1 MRWIILALSL
11 GTFILS
17 VGYSMLVL
25 FGYIMVS
32 SGAMPLWLVV
42 TLTIASAIFAM
53 IGGIAAFK
61 YNRTGSVYLMLGALL
76 CIVSPPE
83 FWICGSLY
91 LVATALCFFLPRRS
105 DFPDDGDDYEKDEI
119 DDPEEELTDLR
130 ELRRRRREQPVR
142 VASESQEKERTI
154 PLPAMPEELP
164 KVRRRRTSKTCP
176 TCGANVA
183 IDNRYCPNCGSS
195 LHIPAD
201 SGPEGPTVPES
212 PKPAAIPR
220 PEERKHEAGGPV
232 PDRGVPEVPPSVSIA
247 GSAVPP
253 SDAAEDG
260 VLVGPV
266 GPAERAGG
274 PLYPPETEEFQ
285 VTTPHKVFVKPM
297 RENTA
302 VPTRPLSI
310 DPDASYQ
317 EFSQYARRR
326 KRRTRS
332 LGRRISGILILLG
345 VIGGTTWFLLG
356 LRKLPE
362 NQLPVRLPVKERV
375 VESQT
380 PVSSPV
386 KSDDFA
392 QPVGRSDKLPSLT
405 IREKPE
411 RGRVTG
417 SNVNLREDHSTASKS
432 VVRLQTNAQAEIL
445 DTWEGTSG
453 TLSGVWYRVRTGDNR
468 EGWIYGQY
476 FLPMGEALPK
486 GYTDVLLRSFGANR
500 TEMTA
505 ALGQPARSKG
515 SSLSWQGL
523 TVTLSGDTVVRL
535 QLTSSGREL
544 GNGVRVGMTQAELL
558 RTIGYPY
565 QLASG
570 QWRYAEPDGRGMS
583 VQFGKDGTVRSVTVG
598 KP

>member
-11 GTFILS
+11 GTFVLS
-17 VGYSMLVL
+17 MIHSVFML
-25 FGYIMVS
+25 FGLFPAS
-32 SGAMPLWLVV
+32 SGAMPPWLVGS
-42 TLTIASAIFAM
+42 LTIASAVFAM
-53 IGGIAAFK
+53 IGGIVAF
-61 YNRTGSVYLMLGALL
+61 NRNRMGSVYLMLAALL
-76 CIVSPPE
+76 CIVSPSE
-83 FWICGSLY
+83 FWIYGSLY
-91 LVATALCFFLPRRS
+91 LIATALCFFLPRRS
-105 DFPDDGDDYEKDEI
+105 DFMDDGDDYEEDEF

-164 KVRRRRTSKTCP
+164 KVRRRTSKTCP

-183 IDNRYCPNCGSS
+183 IDHRYCPTCGSP

-201 SGPEGPTVPES
+201 PGPEGPAVPE
-212 PKPAAIPR
+212 PP
-220 PEERKHEAGGPV
+220 KHEAIPYAEEPVAEAVDTVRGPV
-232 PDRGVPEVPPSVSIA
+232 VSPPDEAEDEVPPE
-247 GSAVPP
+247 PL
-253 SDAAEDG
+253 ED
-260 VLVGPV
+260 LFC
-266 GPAERAGG
+266 
-274 PLYPPETEEFQ
+274 PPETEEFQ
-285 VTTPHKVFVKPM
+285 VTAPHKVFVKPLK
-297 RENTA
+297 ENTA
-302 VPTRPLSI
+302 VPTRPLNI

-332 LGRRISGILILLG
+332 LGRRVAGVLILLG

-362 NQLPVRLPVKERV
+362 NQLPVRPEPAPEQPV
-375 VESQT
+375 
-380 PVSSPV
+380 PPPPPPPV
-386 KSDDFA
+386 KSDDIA
-392 QPVGRSDKLPSLT
+392 QPVRQSNELPSLT
-405 IREKPE
+405 IRDKPE

-417 SNVNLREDHSTASKS
+417 SNVNLREEHSTASKS

-500 TEMTA
+500 AELSA
-505 ALGQPARSKG
+505 ALGQPARSKA
-515 SSLSWQGL
+515 STLSWQGL
-523 TVTLSGDTVVRL
+523 TATLSGDAVSRL
-535 QLTSSGREL
+535 QLTTSGREL
-544 GNGVRVGMTQAELL
+544 KNGVKVGMTQAELL
-558 RTIGYPY
+558 RTMGYPY

-583 VQFGKDGTVRSVTVG
+583 VQFGKDGVVKSVTVG

>member
-17 VGYSMLVL
+17 MIHSVYML
-25 FGYIMVS
+25 FGLFPAS
-32 SGAMPLWLVV
+32 SSAMPPWLVGS
-42 TLTIASAIFAM
+42 LTIASAVFAM
-53 IGGIAAFK
+53 IGGIVAF
-61 YNRTGSVYLMLGALL
+61 NRNRMGSVYLMLAALL
-76 CIVSPPE
+76 CIVSPSE
-83 FWICGSLY
+83 FWIYGSLY
-91 LVATALCFFLPRRS
+91 LIATALCFFLPRRS
-105 DFPDDGDDYEKDEI
+105 DFMDDEDDYEEDES
-119 DDPEEELTDLR
+119 DEPEEELTDLR

-142 VASESQEKERTI
+142 VASESQEKERTV
-154 PLPAMPEELP
+154 PLPTMPEELP
-164 KVRRRRTSKTCP
+164 KVRRRTSKTCP

-183 IDNRYCPNCGSS
+183 IDHRYCPTCGSS

-220 PEERKHEAGGPV
+220 PEERKHEVVEPV
-232 PDRGVPEVPPSVSIA
+232 PGRDIPEAPLSSSVS
-247 GSAVPP
+247 GPSVPP
-253 SDAAEDG
+253 SDTAEDG
-260 VLVGPV
+260 VPPRPEENLFS
-266 GPAERAGG
+266 
-274 PLYPPETEEFQ
+274 PPETEEFQ
-285 VTTPHKVFVKPM
+285 VTAPHKVFVKPLK
-297 RENTA
+297 ENTA
-302 VPTRPLSI
+302 VPTRPLNI

-332 LGRRISGILILLG
+332 LGRRVAGVLILLG

-362 NQLPVRLPVKERV
+362 NQLPVSPVEEPV
-375 VESQT
+375 VE
-380 PVSSPV
+380 PRIPDPSPV
-386 KSDDFA
+386 KSDDIA
-392 QPVGRSDKLPSLT
+392 QPVRQSNELPSLT
-405 IREKPE
+405 IRDKPE

-453 TLSGVWYRVRTGDNR
+453 TLSGTWYRVRTGDNR

-500 TEMTA
+500 AELSA
-505 ALGQPARSKG
+505 ALGQPARSKA
-515 SSLSWQGL
+515 STLSWQGL
-523 TVTLSGDTVVRL
+523 TATLSGDAVSRL
-535 QLTSSGREL
+535 QLTASGREL
-544 GNGVRVGMTQAELL
+544 KNGVKVGMTQAELL
-558 RTIGYPY
+558 RTMGYPY

-583 VQFGKDGTVRSVTVG
+583 VQFGKDGVVRSVTVG

>member
-17 VGYSMLVL
+17 MIHSVFML
-25 FGYIMVS
+25 FGLFPAS
-32 SGAMPLWLVV
+32 SGAMPPWLAGA
-42 TLTIASAIFAM
+42 LTIASAVFAM
-53 IGGIAAFK
+53 IGGIVAF
-61 YNRTGSVYLMLGALL
+61 NRNRMGSVYLMLGALL
-76 CIVSPPE
+76 CIVSPSE
-83 FWICGSLY
+83 FWIYGSLY
-91 LVATALCFFLPRRS
+91 LIATALCFFLPRRS
-105 DFPDDGDDYEKDEI
+105 DFMDDGDDYEEDEF

-142 VASESQEKERTI
+142 VASESQEKERTV
-154 PLPAMPEELP
+154 PLPTMPEELP
-164 KVRRRRTSKTCP
+164 KVRRRTSKTCP

-183 IDNRYCPNCGSS
+183 IDHRYCPTCGSP

-201 SGPEGPTVPES
+201 PGPEGPAVPEPPRPTAIPHPEVRGHEVVEPVPGRDI
-212 PKPAAIPR
+212 PKAPPSASVSGPSVPPSDTAEDGVPPR
-220 PEERKHEAGGPV
+220 PEENLF
-232 PDRGVPEVPPSVSIA
+232 S
-247 GSAVPP
+247 
-253 SDAAEDG
+253 
-260 VLVGPV
+260 
-266 GPAERAGG
+266 
-274 PLYPPETEEFQ
+274 PPETEEFQ
-285 VTTPHKVFVKPM
+285 VTAPHKVFVKPM

-332 LGRRISGILILLG
+332 LGRRVAGVLILLG

-362 NQLPVRLPVKERV
+362 NQLPVSPVEEPV
-375 VESQT
+375 VE
-380 PVSSPV
+380 PRIPDPSPV
-386 KSDDFA
+386 KSDDIA
-392 QPVGRSDKLPSLT
+392 QPVRQSNELPSLT
-405 IREKPE
+405 IRDKPE

-453 TLSGVWYRVRTGDNR
+453 TLSGVWYRVRTGANK

-486 GYTDVLLRSFGANR
+486 GYTDVLLRSFGANKA
-500 TEMTA
+500 EMIAT
-505 ALGQPARSKG
+505 LGQPARSKG
-515 SSLSWQGL
+515 ASLGWQGL
-523 TVTLSGDTVVRL
+523 TATLNGDAVTRL

-544 GNGVRVGMTQAELL
+544 KNGVRVGMTQAELL
-558 RTIGYPY
+558 RAMGYPY

-570 QWRYAEPDGRGMS
+570 QWRYAESDGRGMS

>member
-17 VGYSMLVL
+17 MIHSVYML
-25 FGYIMVS
+25 FGLFPAS
-32 SGAMPLWLVV
+32 SSAMPPWLVGS
-42 TLTIASAIFAM
+42 LTIASAVFAM
-53 IGGIAAFK
+53 IGGIVAF
-61 YNRTGSVYLMLGALL
+61 NRNRMGSVYLMLAALL
-76 CIVSPPE
+76 CIVSPSE
-83 FWICGSLY
+83 FWIYGSLY
-91 LVATALCFFLPRRS
+91 LIATALCFFLPRRS
-105 DFPDDGDDYEKDEI
+105 DFMDDGDDYEEDEF

-142 VASESQEKERTI
+142 VASESQEKERTV
-154 PLPAMPEELP
+154 PLPTMPEELP
-164 KVRRRRTSKTCP
+164 KVRRRTSKTCP

-183 IDNRYCPNCGSS
+183 IDHRYCPTCGSP

-201 SGPEGPTVPES
+201 PGSEGSAVPEPPRPTAIPHPEVRGHEVVEPVPGRDIPKAPPSASVSGPSVPPSDTAEDGV
-212 PKPAAIPR
+212 PPR
-220 PEERKHEAGGPV
+220 PEENLF
-232 PDRGVPEVPPSVSIA
+232 S
-247 GSAVPP
+247 
-253 SDAAEDG
+253 
-260 VLVGPV
+260 
-266 GPAERAGG
+266 
-274 PLYPPETEEFQ
+274 PPETEEFQ
-285 VTTPHKVFVKPM
+285 VTAPHKVFVKPLK
-297 RENTA
+297 ENTA
-302 VPTRPLSI
+302 VPTRPLNI

-332 LGRRISGILILLG
+332 LGRRVAGVLILLG

-362 NQLPVRLPVKERV
+362 NQLPVSPVEEPV
-375 VESQT
+375 VE
-380 PVSSPV
+380 PRIPDPSPV
-386 KSDDFA
+386 KSDDIA
-392 QPVGRSDKLPSLT
+392 QPVRQSNELPSLT
-405 IREKPE
+405 IRDKPE

-500 TEMTA
+500 AELTA

-523 TVTLSGDTVVRL
+523 TATLSGDAVSRL

-544 GNGVRVGMTQAELL
+544 KNRVRVGMTQAELL
-558 RTIGYPY
+558 QTMGYPY

-583 VQFGKDGTVRSVTVG
+583 VQFGKDGAVKNVTVG
-598 KP
+598 KL

>member
-11 GTFILS
+11 GTFVLS
-17 VGYSMLVL
+17 MIHSVFML
-25 FGYIMVS
+25 FGLFPAS
-32 SGAMPLWLVV
+32 SGAMPPWLVGS
-42 TLTIASAIFAM
+42 LTIASAVFAM
-53 IGGIAAFK
+53 IGGIVAF
-61 YNRTGSVYLMLGALL
+61 NRNRMGSVYLMLAALL
-76 CIVSPPE
+76 CIVSPSE
-83 FWICGSLY
+83 FWIYGSLY
-91 LVATALCFFLPRRS
+91 LIATALCFFLPRRS
-105 DFPDDGDDYEKDEI
+105 DFMDDGDDYEEDEF

-164 KVRRRRTSKTCP
+164 KVRRRTSKTCP

-183 IDNRYCPNCGSS
+183 IDHRYCPTCGSP

-201 SGPEGPTVPES
+201 PGPEGPAVPE
-212 PKPAAIPR
+212 PPRPTAIPH
-220 PEERKHEAGGPV
+220 PEVREHEAVEPV
-232 PDRGVPEVPPSVSIA
+232 PGRGVPEIPPSVSIA
-247 GSAVPP
+247 GPAAPP
-253 SDAAEDG
+253 SDGVEDE
-260 VLVGPV
+260 VSPGPV
-266 GPAERAGG
+266 GPAERAADL
-274 PLYPPETEEFQ
+274 LYPPETEEFQ
-285 VTTPHKVFVKPM
+285 VTAPHKVFVKPLK
-297 RENTA
+297 ENTA
-302 VPTRPLSI
+302 VPTRPLNI

-332 LGRRISGILILLG
+332 LGRRVAGVLILLG

-362 NQLPVRLPVKERV
+362 NQLPVRPEPAPEQPV
-375 VESQT
+375 
-380 PVSSPV
+380 PPPPPPPV
-386 KSDDFA
+386 KSDDIA
-392 QPVGRSDKLPSLT
+392 QPVRQSNELPSLT
-405 IREKPE
+405 IRDKPE

-500 TEMTA
+500 AELSA
-505 ALGQPARSKG
+505 ALGQQARSKA
-515 SSLSWQGL
+515 STLSWQGL
-523 TVTLSGDTVVRL
+523 TATLSGDAVSRL
-535 QLTSSGREL
+535 QLTASGREL
-544 GNGVRVGMTQAELL
+544 KNGVKVGMTQAELL
-558 RTIGYPY
+558 RTMGYPY

-583 VQFGKDGTVRSVTVG
+583 VQFGKDGVVKSVTVG